1 MPQTRIGT
9 LLIVVLPFLS
19 VCYKKLIP
27 QTIDY
32 NVFLYLC
39 TMIDRETID
48 RIYAAAN
55 IVDIVGDYVTLKRK
69 GVNYEACCPFHQEK
83 TPSFKVSP
91 ARGIYKCFGCGKS
104 GNAIN
109 FVMESES
116 ATYPEALRIIAKR
129 YGIPVKEE
137 EMTPEDL
144 ERNNNRES
152 MFALN
157 QWACDYF
164 QRYMMNEDEG
174 RSVGLSYFS
183 SVRGFSDAT
192 IHRFGLGFCP
202 SRSDR
207 FSMDARAAGYK
218 AEFLLS
224 TGLCIERE
232 TDGALRDRFYDR
244 VMFPIHNISGRVVG
258 FGGRTLRTDKKVAKY
273 QNSPESEIYNK
284 RREVYG
290 LFFAKKAIQQED
302 YAILVEGY
310 ADVISMHQAG
320 VENVVASSGT
330 SLTEEQ
336 IRLISRFT
344 NNITLMFDGDAAG
357 VKAALRGV
365 DLILKE
371 GMNVRI
377 VLLPEEHDPDTFA
390 RANTSEALREYIA
403 DKAEDFLA
411 FKARLLL
418 GEATND
424 PLKRTEA
431 INDMVHSIAL
441 IPDQIKRSEYVRY
454 CAEIMHTEQ
463 QTLAVAVARN
473 LDALKGNTEAQNFL
487 QRQQMRERQQATPES
502 LYVAKPEQT
511 TPAHKSFT
519 AGTTQETL
527 EREMTKYL
535 LKYGHTD
542 IIIEEGRETLTY
554 NLASYIFDE
563 LDADGLSFEIA
574 PYNAIVAAYRAE
586 WERLGEGVEVSP
598 HLFINHHDAMVS
610 KTSIDLLT
618 SDDNYVISKIWEQ
631 KEVHLTSDEEQ
642 LSEGVPKVVVLF
654 KWRTLD
660 KHISELKKRLTED
673 DDTSVVQ
680 MLAKYQAAR
689 VAIAKKMGRLI

>member
-1 MPQTRIGT
+1 MPRTKIGT

-19 VCYKKLIP
+19 VCYKKLIT

-32 NVFLYLC
+32 HVFLYLC

-487 QRQQMRERQQATPES
+487 QRQQATPES

-542 IIIEEGRETLTY
+542 IIIDEGRETLTY

>member
-1 MPQTRIGT
+1 
-9 LLIVVLPFLS
+9 
-19 VCYKKLIP
+19 
-27 QTIDY
+27 
-32 NVFLYLC
+32 
-39 TMIDRETID
+39 MIDRETID

-129 YGIPVKEE
+129 YGIEVKEE
-137 EMTPEDL
+137 AMTDEAI

-157 QWACDYF
+157 QWAADYF
-164 QRYMMNEDEG
+164 QRYMFNEDEG
-174 RSVGLSYFS
+174 RSVGLSYFTS
-183 SVRGFSDAT
+183 ARGFSDAT

-202 SRSDR
+202 STNNR
-207 FSMDARAAGYK
+207 FTADARAAGYK
-218 AEFLLS
+218 DEFLLS
-224 TGLCIERE
+224 TGLAIARE
-232 TDGALRDRFYDR
+232 TDGKLRDRFYDR

-290 LFFAKKAIQQED
+290 LYFAKKAIQQED

-320 VENVVASSGT
+320 IENVVASSGT

-344 NNITLMFDGDAAG
+344 TNITLMFDGDAAG
-357 VKAALRGV
+357 VKAAIRGV
-365 DLILKE
+365 DLVIKE

-390 RANTSEALREYIA
+390 RAHTSEELRAYIA
-403 DKAEDFLA
+403 EHAEDFLA

-424 PLKRTEA
+424 PLKRSDA
-431 INDMVHSIAL
+431 INDMVHSISL

-454 CAEIMHTEQ
+454 CAEIMNADQ

-473 LDALKGNTEAQNFL
+473 IDALKGNVEAQNFL
-487 QRQQMRERQQATPES
+487 QRQQMRDRQQATPQS
-502 LYVAKPEQT
+502 LYVAKPEIPEQ
-511 TPAHKSFT
+511 PVHKQLT

-527 EREMTKYL
+527 EREITKYL
-535 LKYGHTD
+535 LKYGHTN
-542 IIIEEGRETLTY
+542 IILEEERETIKY

-563 LDADGLSFEIA
+563 LDDDGLSLEIA
-574 PYNAIVAAYRAE
+574 PYSTIVALYRAE
-586 WERLGEGVEVSP
+586 YERLGEGVEVPTHS
-598 HLFINHHDAMVS
+598 FINHHDPNVS
-610 KTSIDLLT
+610 RVSIDLLT
-618 SDDNYVISKIWEQ
+618 LDDNYVISKIWEQ
-631 KEVHLTSDEEQ
+631 KEVHLTTDEEQ
-642 LSEGVPKVVVLF
+642 LSEGVPKVVVMF

-660 KHISELKKRLTED
+660 KHIIQLQSRLAEGD
-673 DDTSVVQ
+673 DDVAVMQ
-680 MLAKYQAAR
+680 MLSKYQAAR

>member
-1 MPQTRIGT
+1 
-9 LLIVVLPFLS
+9 
-19 VCYKKLIP
+19 
-27 QTIDY
+27 
-32 NVFLYLC
+32 
-39 TMIDRETID
+39 MIDRETID

-129 YGIPVKEE
+129 YGIEVKEE
-137 EMTPEDL
+137 AMTEEAI

-157 QWACDYF
+157 QWAADYF
-164 QRYMMNEDEG
+164 QRYMFNEDEG
-174 RSVGLSYFS
+174 RSVGLSYFT

-202 SRSDR
+202 SSYDR
-207 FSMDARAAGYK
+207 FSNDALSAGYK
-218 AEFLLS
+218 REFLLS
-224 TGLCIERE
+224 TGLSLERE

-290 LFFAKKAIQQED
+290 LYFAKKAIQQED

-320 VENVVASSGT
+320 IENVVASSGT

-344 NNITLMFDGDAAG
+344 TNITLMFDGDAAG
-357 VKAALRGV
+357 VKAAIRGV
-365 DLILKE
+365 DLVIKE

-390 RANTSEALREYIA
+390 RAHSSEELRAYIA
-403 DKAEDFLA
+403 ERAEDFLA

-424 PLKRTEA
+424 PLKRSDA
-431 INDMVHSIAL
+431 INDMVHSISL

-454 CAEIMHTEQ
+454 CAEIMNTDQ
-463 QTLAVAVARN
+463 QTLAVAVTRN
-473 LDALKGNTEAQNFL
+473 IDALKGNVEAHNFL
-487 QRQQMRERQQATPES
+487 QRQQMRDRREATPQS
-502 LYVAKPEQT
+502 LYVEQPQANDT
-511 TPAHKSFT
+511 KINPIS
-519 AGTTQETL
+519 GGSTQETL

-535 LKYGHTD
+535 LKYGHTNF
-542 IIIEEGRETLTY
+542 ELLEGRDTIAY
-554 NLASYIFDE
+554 NVANYIFDE

-574 PYNAIVAAYRAE
+574 PYNTIVALYRSE
-586 WERLGEGVEVSP
+586 WERLGEGVEVPS
-598 HLFINHHDAMVS
+598 HIFINHHDPNVS
-610 KTSIDLLT
+610 RVSIDLLT
-618 SDDNYVISKIWEQ
+618 SDDNYVVSKIWTM
-631 KEVHLTSDEEQ
+631 KEVHVESTAEQ
-642 LSEGVPKVVVLF
+642 LAEGVPNAVVLF

-660 KHISELKKRLTED
+660 KHIIELKQRLANGDYEEG
-673 DDTSVVQ
+673 VVQ

-689 VAIAKKMGRLI
+689 VAIAKKVGRLI